1 MNNLFSRSRPFA
13 AGLFALALF
22 AVSGCGSTKTL
33 ESGWPERPVVVDG
46 HDDEWSARPV
56 LLKDKKV
63 ALSTVNDDANLYVR
77 VETRDRALQAQI
89 LGRGLTVWL
98 APGGDKSKKFGIRFP
113 LGMEGRGAKL
123 LRRMGR
129 DGGDLEERW
138 PRIEEQMKA
147 FEIVDGDGDPLERR
161 LRVSS
166 EDIEVSMSY
175 ADGLLVYELKVPL
188 SAGEG
193 RAYALGVGPGQTVA
207 VGLETPEIEG
217 RAPRADLDDGS
228 RRRGRRG
235 GFGDGF
241 GGRGARGQAG
251 GLRPSPPDRLD
262 VWATVRLAGPGSN
275 DASG

>member
-1 MNNLFSRSRPFA
+1 MNNAFSRSRLFA
-13 AGLFALALF
+13 AGLFVLAVL

-46 HDDEWSARPV
+46 HDDEWSAPRLP
-56 LLKDKKV
+56 LKDNKV
-63 ALSTVNDDANLYVR
+63 SLSAVNDDANLYVR
-77 VETRDRALQAQI
+77 VETRDRAVQAQM
-89 LGRGLTVWL
+89 LGRGFTVWL

-113 LGMEGRGAKL
+113 LGMQGRGAKL

-138 PRIEEQMKA
+138 PRLEEQMKA
-147 FEIVDGDGDPLERR
+147 FEIVAADGEPLERR
-161 LRVSS
+161 LRASS

-188 SAGEG
+188 AAGEG

-207 VGLETPEIEG
+207 VGLETPEIE
-217 RAPRADLDDGS
+217 RRERRADLDDGS

-235 GFGDGF
+235 GFGDGL
-241 GGRGARGQAG
+241 GGRDARGQAG
-251 GLRPSPPDRLD
+251 GLRPSSPDRLN
-262 VWATVRLAGPGSN
+262 VWATVRLASPGGA
-275 DASG
+275 ASG